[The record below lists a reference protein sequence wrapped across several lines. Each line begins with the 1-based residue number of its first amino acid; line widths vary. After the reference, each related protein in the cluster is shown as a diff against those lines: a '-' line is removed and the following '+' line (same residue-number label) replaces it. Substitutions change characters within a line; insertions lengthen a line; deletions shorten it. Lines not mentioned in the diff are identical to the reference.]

1 MFFLTAKPKIVIIP
15 LKELKLMNTRL
26 FLSIPLI
33 ITLVIAFSGC
43 KKQTEEFKTA
53 ALTDY
58 MPLEPGKSI
67 TYRLD
72 STVFVNFGRVTA
84 VHKYQVK
91 HVVDQQI
98 TDNEG
103 RPAWRV
109 FRYIR
114 DSVDA
119 TSWTD
124 AQPWAPLGSYMVT
137 VLPYQ
142 LEATDDNNLRF
153 IKLHLPITLGF
164 NWKGNIYLPDNPYES
179 LNPLNSYDNNM
190 NDWDYTYQE
199 TDGVLSFNGKTYTDI
214 LTVEQVDEKENY
226 PNTDPS
232 SYASQNRSVEKYAK
246 DIGLVY
252 REYFLWEQQP
262 NPILVSAGP
271 PPVYNYDPFR
281 IGFGITMWIID
292 HN

>member
-1 MFFLTAKPKIVIIP
+1 MRAT
-15 LKELKLMNTRL
+15 L
-26 FLSIPLI
+26 FLRLLPVLG
-33 ITLVIAFSGC
+33 TVLFFSSCG
-43 KKQTEEFKTA
+43 KKTEDFKTD

-58 MPLEPGKSI
+58 VPLATGRYI

-84 VHKYQVK
+84 VHKYQVR

-109 FRYIR
+109 YRFIR

-119 TSWTD
+119 NSWTD
-124 AQPWAPLGSYMVT
+124 AQPWVPFGSYMVT
-137 VLPYQ
+137 VLSDQ
-142 LEATDDNNLRF
+142 LEITDDDNLRF
-153 IKLHLPITLGF
+153 IKLHLGIREGNT
-164 NWKGNIYLPDNPYES
+164 WKGNKFLPTNPYGPVFNFS
-179 LNPLNSYDNNM
+179 VDDAM
-190 NDWDYTYQE
+190 KDWDYYYEE
-199 TDGVLSFNGKTYTDI
+199 TGGSFSFAGKNYTDV

-226 PNTDPS
+226 PTTDPAF
-232 SYASQNRSVEKYAK
+232 YASQTRSVEKYSK
-246 DIGLVY
+246 GIGLVY

-262 NPILVSAGP
+262 NPILVNPGP

-281 IGFGITMWIID
+281 IGFGIKMWMID

>member
-1 MFFLTAKPKIVIIP
+1 
-15 LKELKLMNTRL
+15 MNTRHL
-26 FLSIPLI
+26 LSTFLI
-33 ITLVIAFSGC
+33 ITLVIVFSNC
-43 KKQTEEFKTA
+43 KRETEEFQTA

-58 MPLEPGKSI
+58 VPLQPGKYI

-72 STVFVNFGRVTA
+72 STVFVSFGRVTE

-91 HVVDQQI
+91 HVVDQEI

-119 TSWTD
+119 SSWTP
-124 AQPWAPLGSYMVT
+124 AQPWTPFGSYMVT
-137 VLPYQ
+137 VLNDQ
-142 LEATDDNNLRF
+142 LEITDDDNLRF
-153 IKLHLPITLGF
+153 IKLHLGIRQGNT
-164 NWKGNIYLPDNPYES
+164 WKGNIYLPTNPYGPAYNFS
-179 LNPLNSYDNNM
+179 VDDAMDS
-190 NDWDYTYQE
+190 WDYRYEE
-199 TDGVLSFNGKTYTDI
+199 TDGVLTAGGKTYTDV
-214 LTVEQVDEKENY
+214 LTVEEIDEKENY
-226 PNTDPS
+226 PATDPS
-232 SYASQNRSVEKYAK
+232 SYASQTRSVEKYSK

-262 NPILVSAGP
+262 NPVLVSPGP
-271 PPVYNYDPFR
+271 PAIYNYDPFR
-281 IGFGITMWIID
+281 IGFGIKMWIID